1 MDDELADLEK
11 EFDRNE
17 NSKKQN
23 PLGNSITKEILQQSK
38 KDIGSNF
45 NLNDDDY
52 QFDDRKKQG
61 GTKKNLEIEIDDN
74 ADYD

>member
-38 KDIGSNF
+38 KDIGNNF
-45 NLNDDDY
+45 NLNDDEDDY
-52 QFDDRKKQG
+52 EFNDRKK
-61 GTKKNLEIEIDDN
+61 
-74 ADYD
+74 

>member
-23 PLGNSITKEILQQSK
+23 PLGNSITKEILQ
-38 KDIGSNF
+38 
-45 NLNDDDY
+45 
-52 QFDDRKKQG
+52 
-61 GTKKNLEIEIDDN
+61 
-74 ADYD
+74 